1 MADPTTAGY
10 EAEPS
15 QVDALL
21 HLHCGYHLGEPDPLR
36 RYLELTQD
44 QVLYEEL
51 ARAIRRERG
60 KALAD
65 MIADGTPIPEIA
77 TLTRLGTRQRIQGL
91 VRSGRG
97 MNGQVG
103 KGEADGGADDADQLQ
118 PSGGDAP
125 RDDHAGLL

>member
-10 EAEPS
+10 QAEPS

-21 HLHCGYHLGEPDPLR
+21 QIQCGYHLRETDPLR

-51 ARAIRRERG
+51 AKAIRRERG

-65 MIADGTPIPEIA
+65 MIAEGTPIPEIA
-77 TLTRLGTRQRIQGL
+77 TLTRLRTRQRIQGL

-103 KGEADGGADDADQLQ
+103 KGDADSVAGDGDQVQ
-118 PSGGDAP
+118 RSGGDTP
-125 RDDHAGLL
+125 GDDDTGLV

>member
-10 EAEPS
+10 GAEPS
-15 QVDALL
+15 EVEALL
-21 HLHCGYHLGEPDPLR
+21 QNHCGYHLREADPLH

-44 QVLYEEL
+44 QVLYEAL

-60 KALAD
+60 KALAE
-65 MIADGTPIPEIA
+65 MIDGGTPVPEVVA
-77 TLTRLGTRQRIQGL
+77 LTRLGTRQRVQGL

-103 KGEADGGADDADQLQ
+103 QGDADRGVGEGDQLQ
-118 PSGGDAP
+118 AAGADVPGDN
-125 RDDHAGLL
+125 HAGLA

>member
-10 EAEPS
+10 EAEAS

-21 HLHCGYHLGEPDPLR
+21 QIQCGYHLREPDPLR

-60 KALAD
+60 RALAD
-65 MIADGTPIPEIA
+65 MIAEGTSIPEIA

-91 VRSGRG
+91 VRSGRA

-103 KGEADGGADDADQLQ
+103 KRDADGGAGDGDQLQ
-118 PSGGDAP
+118 PSGADAP
-125 RDDHAGLL
+125 GHDHAGLV